1 MSDFIA
7 LNWSKQPL
15 TGDVSRALRKDVRT
29 YRRERGRG
37 DHRFS
42 YTCLKTL
49 WAADD
54 GLHVVCNHIDDPAWQ
69 MWYRHPASGWIMID
83 WHLTRREAQA
93 AAESKHPELV
103 ERKPKVFPGIN
114 VLAGWPDR
122 DPTMRVHCSS
132 EATAAAVADAF
143 VKIGCITGRELV
155 ATEVA

>member
-1 MSDFIA
+1 MPDFAA
-7 LNWSKQPL
+7 LEWSKQSL
-15 TGDVSRALRKDVRT
+15 TGDVAKALRKDVRT

-37 DHRFS
+37 GHRFS
-42 YTCLKTL
+42 YNYLKTL

-54 GLHVVCNHIDDPAWQ
+54 GLHAVCNHIDDSAWQ
-69 MWYRHPASGWIMID
+69 MWYRHPTDGWIMID

-103 ERKPKVFPGIN
+103 ERKPKIFPGIN

-132 EATAAAVADAF
+132 EATATVVSEAF
-143 VKIGCITGRELV
+143 DKIGCITRRELV
-155 ATEVA
+155 PAEVA